1 MIQQYI
7 ISNADELLKA
17 LSLTLL
23 TFKFKL
29 ADCTQ
34 TDTTSKKMPRH
45 LSDFVYC
52 LYFLPRLIICKRQR
66 PKSKPSGETGKF
78 QTLINDELFGIV

>member
-7 ISNADELLKA
+7 ISNADVLLKA

-34 TDTTSKKMPRH
+34 TDTTSKKNASPFIRFRL
-45 LSDFVYC
+45 LS
-52 LYFLPRLIICKRQR
+52 LLS
-66 PKSKPSGETGKF
+66 PKIDYLQKAKA
-78 QTLINDELFGIV
+78 

>member
-34 TDTTSKKMPRH
+34 IDSSSTVT
-45 LSDFVYC
+45 F
-52 LYFLPRLIICKRQR
+52 
-66 PKSKPSGETGKF
+66 
-78 QTLINDELFGIV
+78 LFGKNALPFIRFRLLSLLSPKIDYLQKAEA